1 MVRRMT
7 QPLGPRT
14 PQNVRRLE
22 QAPPEELSP
31 DELDRIFGPNP
42 RFEPVLRYA
51 RGPVA
56 KIALYYHA
64 AHLESLG
71 RAASLGPIPEHV
83 VHRIAKALG
92 ETTPVPFPY
101 PDARATFFD
110 HAEKTRRILGWRKC
124 GAVEQRGLLGWLS
137 QIARQSDDPDYL
149 RAVLVNHLLAGRMML
164 PGPSRIDRLIGRAR
178 SAGREW
184 VTRTILSE
192 HLTRRHLAAID
203 ALREPKAG
211 LRKSHLQWL
220 KDAVGSSSPKT
231 LLDLLSRL
239 DFVRGFALPPEPFE
253 EVHPDMRRRMVGVV
267 EGYTVDHLWTD
278 FPAERRRALIAC
290 YLYERQQALID
301 LAVEAFDGI
310 VLGMFRRSEAELARD
325 EREKDPVKNR
335 IVLMFRTMARIMVNE
350 AEVPD
355 PLVRPATYSVLTR
368 EAILRALG
376 EAEQVSRPEDYNCFD
391 YLKRK
396 YAYLRSFFPRFLRTI
411 ELEGVAQAR
420 PILEAVAALKYW
432 NAEGIRKVTAG
443 APSTFVPEKWRPYVF
458 PKSGQ
463 VDRHYWELCLM
474 DTLHKALLSGDVW
487 AVGGRRYGNVE
498 DLLISRE
505 RWAKIRDQCYA
516 ELGLPKD
523 PSEFLGLALAELG
536 AQIKKT
542 TANLDKNPQTFVLGD
557 RVHLRAIEAAPLP
570 DRLRA
575 VKEEIDRSWPE
586 VRIQDLLVE
595 VDSWIHFMDVFR
607 TQRGAKSGRAGFMK
621 DLLAAL
627 IAKGCNIGVP
637 KMASLSP
644 GVTQG
649 SLRRVDEN
657 YLHEETL
664 KRAYQTLLRAHH
676 NLPLAAWMGSEER
689 SMSDGMRIS
698 TRVGTLNAA
707 LQPHLLGPGERALT
721 YYWHVSHQGP
731 GFSGQVIGSDR
742 DAAYVLDQILHIK
755 SELPIKEHCTD
766 THGTTENMFGL
777 SPPFGVEFCPRI
789 KLVHE
794 QDLHHPPGM
803 EVEGPLKFHFAGAVD
818 VELIERHW
826 DDYVRI
832 LASIKTGKTS
842 AVLLSLRLSSYARQ
856 NPLYRALREVGRI
869 WKTKF
874 IMRYYDE
881 PEFRRRINAALNR
894 MELFNYLARYLFYA
908 RRGEN
913 WEREFEQQRNRASAL
928 LILANACV
936 LWNTVHLTEVA
947 KRLKESGVDLRPDD
961 FEHISPYAFDHII
974 AYGQYYFDV
983 RRKDREGAYTEA
995 HYL

>member
-1 MVRRMT
+1 MT
-7 QPLGPRT
+7 HPLGPRT

-22 QAPPEELSP
+22 QAPVEELSA
-31 DELDRIFGPNP
+31 EEIDRIFSPNP
-42 RFEPVLRYA
+42 RFELVLRYA
-51 RGPVA
+51 RGPA
-56 KIALYYHA
+56 ARIALYYQA
-64 AHLESLG
+64 AHLEALG
-71 RAASLGPIPEHV
+71 RAAPFESLPEHI
-83 VHRIAKALG
+83 VHRIAKTLG
-92 ETTPVPFPY
+92 EIPPFPFPY

-110 HAEKTRRILGWRKC
+110 HAEKARRILGWRKC

-149 RAVLVNHLLAGRMML
+149 RAVLVNHLLLGRMML

-184 VTRTILSE
+184 VTRTILSASFSKQ
-192 HLTRRHLAAID
+192 HLAGID
-203 ALREPKAG
+203 SLRDLKPG
-211 LRKSHLQWL
+211 LRKTRLQWL
-220 KDAVGSSSPKT
+220 KESVGSASPRT
-231 LLDLLSRL
+231 LTDLLDRL
-239 DFVRGFALPPEPFE
+239 EFIRAFALPKEPFE
-253 EVHPDMRRRMVGVV
+253 EIHPDMRRRMVSVV
-267 EGYTVDHLWTD
+267 EGYAVDNLWVD
-278 FPAERRRALIAC
+278 FPAERRRALVAC
-290 YLYERQQALID
+290 YLYERQQALVD

-310 VLGMFRRSEAELARD
+310 VLGMFRRSEADLAKD
-325 EREKDPVKNR
+325 ERAKDPVKNR
-335 IVLMFRTMARIMVNE
+335 IVHMFKTMAKIMVD
-350 AEVPD
+350 EVRVED
-355 PLVRPATYSVLTR
+355 LLVRPATYSALPREVL
-368 EAILRALG
+368 LRALE
-376 EAEQVSRPEDYNCFD
+376 EAERVSRPEDYNCFD
-391 YLKRK
+391 YLKRR
-396 YAYLRSFFPRFLRTI
+396 YTYLRSFFPRFLRTV
-411 ELEGVAQAR
+411 ELEGVATAR
-420 PILEAVAALKYW
+420 PVLEAIAALKYW
-432 NAEGIRKVTAG
+432 NSEGIRKVTAG
-443 APSTFVPEKWRPYVF
+443 APSAFVSEKWKPYVF
-458 PKSGQ
+458 PKPGL

-474 DTLHKALLSGDVW
+474 DVLHQALLSGDVW

-498 DLLISRE
+498 YLLISRE
-505 RWAKIRDQCYA
+505 RWALVRDQCYA

-523 PSEFLGLALAELG
+523 PAEFLGPALEELR
-536 AQIKKT
+536 AQIQKT
-542 TANLDKNPQTFVLGD
+542 TSNLPTNSQTFVIGD
-557 RVHLRAIEAAPLP
+557 RVHLRAIEAATLP
-570 DRLRA
+570 DRLKA

-586 VRIQDLLVE
+586 IRIQDLLVE
-595 VDSWIHFMDVFR
+595 VDSWVHFMDVFR
-607 TQRGAKSGRAGFMK
+607 TLRGAKSGRAGFRK
-621 DLLAAL
+621 DLLASL

-657 YLHEETL
+657 YLHEEAL

-676 NLPLAAWMGSEER
+676 NLPMASWMGSEER
-689 SMSDGMRIS
+689 SMSDGMRIA

-707 LQPHLLGPGERALT
+707 LQPQLLGPGERAIT

-731 GFSGQVIGSDR
+731 GFAGQVIGSER
-742 DAAYVLDQILHIK
+742 DAAYVLDQLLHVK

-766 THGTTENMFGL
+766 THGTTENMFAF
-777 SPPFGVEFCPRI
+777 SPPFGIDFCPRI

-794 QDLHHPPGM
+794 QDLYHPPGM
-803 EVEGPLKFHFAGAVD
+803 EVTGPLKFHFAGAVD
-818 VELIERHW
+818 DELIERHW

-832 LASIKTGKTS
+832 LASIKTAKTS

-869 WKTKF
+869 WKSKF

-928 LILANACV
+928 LILTNACV

-947 KRLKESGVDLRPDD
+947 KRLKESGVDLRPED
-961 FEHISPYAFDHII
+961 FEHVSPYAFDHIV
-974 AYGQYYFDV
+974 AYGQYYFDF
-983 RRKDREGAYTEA
+983 RRKERERAYTEA